1 MWGFESL
8 LPCQIW
14 QGKPG
19 GREEKAA
26 GKSGRAMLQAAKV
39 ADETREPGQGFSVPG
54 PLRKLAE
61 YPKRWRQFLHEVRVE
76 MKQVNWPTRDDV
88 TSTTVV
94 VVVTVGFFA
103 LYFALVD
110 GGLGYL
116 VQRLFKNFNH

>member
-1 MWGFESL
+1 MV
-8 LPCQIW
+8 
-14 QGKPG
+14 
-19 GREEKAA
+19 
-26 GKSGRAMLQAAKV
+26 QAAKV
-39 ADETREPGQGFSVPG
+39 ADETREPGRGFSVPG

-94 VVVTVGFFA
+94 VIVTVAFFA